1 MCIEFVTVCCY
12 LRDKRLKL
20 VPTARSAHE
29 KSKCDPSF
37 RAAVSCP
44 SPATESN
51 SSTCEFAGLPAM
63 RANSYL
69 TSLENMENTAYVLTD
84 LHQCWKTA
92 PISAYVRNCSY
103 RSLTQRAAMTDA
115 HGQNA
120 PRAAPRTEPN
130 DCGNSSIPTVPRNSF

>member
-29 KSKCDPSF
+29 KCKCDPSF
-37 RAAVSCP
+37 RAAPSCL
-44 SPATESN
+44 SPATDSN
-51 SSTCEFAGLPAM
+51 SSNCEFAGLPAM

-69 TSLENMENTAYVLTD
+69 TSLENMEHTAYVLTE
-84 LHQCWKTA
+84 
-92 PISAYVRNCSY
+92 SY